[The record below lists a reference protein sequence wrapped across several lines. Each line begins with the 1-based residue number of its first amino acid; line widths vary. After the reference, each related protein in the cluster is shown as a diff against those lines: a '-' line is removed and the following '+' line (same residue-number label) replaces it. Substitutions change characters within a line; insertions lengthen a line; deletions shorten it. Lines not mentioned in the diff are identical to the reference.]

1 MAREL
6 EIPSAVFDLPY
17 ARAFRMT
24 NYAEAH
30 RDALIEAFPVML
42 AHELSSMANEWEH
55 DNLFEEASWLRAR
68 IEEIRPRPPS
78 G

>member
-1 MAREL
+1 MTREL

-42 AHELSSMANEWEH
+42 AHELSIMANEWEQ

-68 IEEIRPRPPS
+68 IEEILPAPS
-78 G
+78 AG